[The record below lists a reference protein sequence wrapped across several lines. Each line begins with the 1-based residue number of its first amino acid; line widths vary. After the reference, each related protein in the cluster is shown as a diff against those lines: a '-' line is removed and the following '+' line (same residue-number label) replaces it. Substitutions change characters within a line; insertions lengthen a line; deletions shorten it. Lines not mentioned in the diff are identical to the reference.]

1 MRHGV
6 SWLQKGIYEKK
17 QEEILSI
24 HQFNLQ
30 FNPEEDRLVFRMNT
44 VNKEEFRFFLTRR
57 FVKILWPVLLQL
69 LEKDYAA
76 REPEKSYAAKEL
88 VSFERE
94 KVLSQANFG
103 QKYEEEMVNYPLGE
117 DNILL
122 TQIRVK
128 QKGNVHILCLFPSS
142 GRGVEIPVNPVFLH
156 TFSKLLRDLVAKTD
170 WDMQLRFAE
179 SDYSQGKSSGRVLH

>member
-1 MRHGV
+1 
-6 SWLQKGIYEKK
+6 
-17 QEEILSI
+17 LSI

-76 REPEKSYAAKEL
+76 REPERSYAAKEL

-94 KVLSQANFG
+94 KVLSQADFG
-103 QKYEEEMVNYPLGE
+103 QKYQADIMRYPLGE

-122 TQIRVK
+122 TRIQIK
-128 QKGNVHILCLFPSS
+128 QKGNVHILCLFPSA
-142 GRGVEIPVNPVFLH
+142 GQGVEIPVNPVFLH
-156 TFSKLLRDLVAKTD
+156 TFSKLLMDLVAKTD

-179 SDYSQGKSSGRVLH
+179 SEYTGGKSAAGRVLH